1 MGKFW
6 TQALRTEGGFS
17 MSNDGPDRRN
27 THAGEQPA
35 ADSDL
40 ALRMKRLGAK
50 LDAVHEV
57 ETRKAAADAAK
68 QAASGPSPLGRA
80 FRLSA
85 EFIAGVAAGG
95 LIGWSMDRFLGVS
108 PWGLIVF
115 LMLGFLTGVYNVMRA
130 TGQLQVPSD
139 KKDGAGQ

>member
-1 MGKFW
+1 
-6 TQALRTEGGFS
+6 
-17 MSNDGPDRRN
+17 MSKDGTDRRN
-27 THAGEQPA
+27 EGAGEQPA
-35 ADSDL
+35 TEADL
-40 ALRMKRLGAK
+40 AGRMKRLSAK
-50 LDAVHEV
+50 LDAVHEAEARKTAA
-57 ETRKAAADAAK
+57 ETAR
-68 QAASGPSPLGRA
+68 QAASGASSMGRA

-95 LIGWSMDRFLGVS
+95 LIGWSIDRVLGAS

-115 LMLGFLTGVYNVMRA
+115 LVLGFLTGVYNVMRA